1 VSSAEK
7 VQERQYDRQYQL
19 ISRRDEIGNAG
30 ESIVNNERP
39 IPNWLLAV
47 LRCPIT
53 RDPLRI
59 APIEV
64 VELLQDQ
71 ARQGVLSNKLGRTIS
86 EVSTQGLVNASNT
99 WFYEIKESIC
109 QLMPDDAISIDF
121 LRIPPTGLG
130 KSTSPA

>member
-1 VSSAEK
+1 M
-7 VQERQYDRQYQL
+7 
-19 ISRRDEIGNAG
+19 
-30 ESIVNNERP
+30 NNERP

-59 APIEV
+59 APIEL
-64 VELLQDQ
+64 VEQLQDQ
-71 ARQGVLSNKLGRTIS
+71 ARRGVLSNNLGRTIY

-109 QLMPDDAISIDF
+109 QLMSDDAIAIDF
-121 LRIPPTGLG
+121 LRMAPTGLG
-130 KSTSPA
+130 NSTSPA